1 MTESIKIRALV
12 VDDELSARRKIR
24 KMLSRHADVEI
35 VGECVNGYEA
45 VSAIKEHA
53 PDLIFLDVEMPG
65 ENDGFYA
72 LEGIKEELRPLVIFV
87 TGYDKYAKAAFD
99 VHAVDFLSKP
109 FDRKRF
115 DEALSQAKLWL
126 ESRKEKGATAQNT
139 SANYRKLLG
148 FKAEGRVFFLNTD
161 KIKWIKAEG
170 KYVRIYFDDKS
181 PLLREPISTLTAK
194 LDPDKFLLINRSY
207 IVNIN
212 YVQEIQHLCKQ
223 KYVVVLRDGTELD
236 MSDSGRKR
244 LAEQLGI
251 SL

>member
-1 MTESIKIRALV
+1 MTESIKIRTLI

-24 KMLSRHADVEI
+24 KMLTRHADVEI
-35 VGECVNGYEA
+35 VCDCADGYEA
-45 VSAIKEHA
+45 IEAIKKHT
-53 PDLIFLDVEMPG
+53 PDLIFLDVKMPEING
-65 ENDGFYA
+65 FDVLEEIDENS
-72 LEGIKEELRPLVIFV
+72 RPLVIFV
-87 TGYDKYAKAAFD
+87 TGYDEYAKAAFD

-115 DEALSQAKLWL
+115 DEALNQAKVWL
-126 ESRKEKGATAQNT
+126 ESRREKDDAQQK
-139 SANYRKLLG
+139 ANSSYRKLIG

-170 KYVRIYFDDKS
+170 KYVRIYFEDKS

-207 IVNIN
+207 IVNVN
-212 YVQEIQHLCKQ
+212 YVQEIQHISKQ

-251 SL
+251 TL